1 MTTMKSRRG
10 LLLGTSLF
18 AGMAVASA
26 ASAQTASPPAANT
39 LQEIVVTGSRI
50 PRPNLEQATPVA
62 VVSQTVIQQ
71 AGPQNLGDVIA
82 ELPAVG
88 PTNTIRAN
96 SNNFANSAGVS
107 SVDLRNLGTSRTLVL
122 VDGQRHVNGDLGS
135 NAVDLNSIP
144 TALVDR
150 VEITTGGA
158 SAIYGSDAVSG
169 VVNIILKKRFEGFQF
184 DAQGGGYDEG
194 FGQKYS
200 ASFTAGRTFLDDRL
214 NVAVTGFWHNEAGV
228 DARNL
233 PKAHNFGT
241 IVNPNDVNGAIDT
254 SFLASPSPIRNDNI
268 PDRLFV
274 PNVGTEF
281 VTENGALISGNL
293 FAPAVSFDS
302 HGNPIPVPVRSG
314 FNSLAFGQF
323 NSCVPGACF
332 FPEEFEQETSPNKGG
347 GVDVRANFDWTP
359 HLHANLDAKFVQN
372 NVGNVIQPSFTFGDF
387 LLSPD
392 NAFITPAIRTA
403 IDTNIPGFETFDDVA
418 LIGEFLNGAR
428 AQDIRR
434 RTYRLLGGLNGDF
447 DAGFAK
453 INWDGELN
461 YGRSENRITNTG
473 LRILNNFSAAI
484 DSVIDPATGQPACRI
499 NVPSAGPNPFG
510 QDATGA
516 APGCVPF
523 NPFGPAQNSA
533 AAFAYSF
540 GTFGTKDTLSQEVA
554 SLNANFDSSRFF
566 NLQGGPIGVAVGAEY
581 RMERTKEVNDPALIT
596 GLTENAATPNSSG
609 GYNVKEAYV
618 EVNLP
623 VFKDFRPFIQE
634 LSVDAAF
641 RGANYSTVGS
651 VSAYKFSGTYAP
663 VSWLKFRSTYS
674 RAIRAPNITEAFLP
688 VTQTFFNGTTDP
700 CSAENIGANVN
711 FAHNCAA
718 AGIPPGFIASTN
730 AGILGQT
737 SGNPNLLPEKSIS
750 YTGGIVFQPP
760 VVPGLAITLDYYSI
774 KIKNAINQVS
784 GQDIINNCF
793 GGANLDPTFCS
804 LFTRGPDKNINFVQ
818 TTFVNSSK
826 LLTTGFELQVNYATD
841 VAPLTSQW
849 SFTQG
854 LDGRLTLDLTADYVQ
869 KLRDF
874 PFQNDPANYHVLE
887 GVVNNNLSEGTPH
900 LRAIADTTYKQGPAS
915 VTWQVRYVGRG
926 AIFNTDPSSA
936 DRSESTNH
944 PYAPARFYH
953 DVSVRYALDDYF
965 GQWGK
970 GAEVFVG
977 VNNLFG
983 EQDPFFLIGT
993 GQDLAYDLGRF
1004 MYAGVR
1010 IRR

>member
-241 IVNPNDVNGAIDT
+241 IVNPAD
-254 SFLASPSPIRNDNI
+254 LAGPVDPTFRTSPSPIRNDNI
-268 PDRLFV
+268 PDRIFV
-274 PNVGTEF
+274 PNIGSEL
-281 VTENGALISGNL
+281 VTENGAIFDTNNL
-293 FAPAVSFDS
+293 PTLTTVVSFDS
-302 HGNPIPVPVRSG
+302 HGNPIPVPLRTG
-314 FNSLAFGQF
+314 FNSSAFGQLAA
-323 NSCVPGACF
+323 NCGDCF
-332 FPEEFEQETSPNKGG
+332 FPEDFEQETSPNKGG
-347 GVDVRANFDWTP
+347 GADVRLNFDWTP

-372 NVGNVIQPSFTFGDF
+372 NVSNVIQPSFTFGDF
-387 LLSPD
+387 LILPD

-403 IDTNIPGFETFDDVA
+403 LETNVPGFETFDDLA
-418 LIGEFLNGAR
+418 ILGEFLNGSR
-428 AQDIRR
+428 SQDIRR
-434 RTYRLLGGLNGDF
+434 RTDRVVGGLNGDF
-447 DAGFAK
+447 DAGFAQ

-461 YGRSENRITNTG
+461 YGRSENRFTNSG
-473 LRILNNFSAAI
+473 LRITANFDAAI
-484 DSVIDPATGQPACRI
+484 DSVVDPATGQPACRI
-499 NVPSAGPNPFG
+499 NVPSAGPPQEAN
-510 QDATGA
+510 DETSA
-516 APGCVPF
+516 ASGCVPF
-523 NPFGPAQNSA
+523 NPFGPLANNGAS
-533 AAFAYSF
+533 AFAYSF

-566 NLQGGPIGVAVGAEY
+566 NLQGGPVGVAVGAEY
-581 RMERTKEVNDPALIT
+581 RMERTKEVNDPALVA
-596 GLTENAATPNSSG
+596 GLTENLSADSSG

-634 LSVDAAF
+634 LSLDAAF

-663 VSWLKFRSTYS
+663 VS
-674 RAIRAPNITEAFLP
+674 
-688 VTQTFFNGTTDP
+688 
-700 CSAENIGANVN
+700 
-711 FAHNCAA
+711 
-718 AGIPPGFIASTN
+718 
-730 AGILGQT
+730 
-737 SGNPNLLPEKSIS
+737 
-750 YTGGIVFQPP
+750 
-760 VVPGLAITLDYYSI
+760 
-774 KIKNAINQVS
+774 
-784 GQDIINNCF
+784 
-793 GGANLDPTFCS
+793 
-804 LFTRGPDKNINFVQ
+804 
-818 TTFVNSSK
+818 
-826 LLTTGFELQVNYATD
+826 
-841 VAPLTSQW
+841 
-849 SFTQG
+849 
-854 LDGRLTLDLTADYVQ
+854 
-869 KLRDF
+869 
-874 PFQNDPANYHVLE
+874 
-887 GVVNNNLSEGTPH
+887 
-900 LRAIADTTYKQGPAS
+900 
-915 VTWQVRYVGRG
+915 
-926 AIFNTDPSSA
+926 
-936 DRSESTNH
+936 
-944 PYAPARFYH
+944 
-953 DVSVRYALDDYF
+953 
-965 GQWGK
+965 
-970 GAEVFVG
+970 
-977 VNNLFG
+977 
-983 EQDPFFLIGT
+983 
-993 GQDLAYDLGRF
+993 
-1004 MYAGVR
+1004 
-1010 IRR
+1010 